1 MQDFF
6 FSSKDYVA
14 KFNNKNILLL
24 VSTQNILSYSQVIW
38 SILLTSK
45 KANSLVNIVLYEEP
59 NSRST
64 SRGFNRKALRARLF
78 EQAIIR
84 CREIVTLT
92 GGNVEINTINYRF
105 GFKLM
110 NSKRNF
116 FNSKK
121 YNLDD
126 ELLRSI
132 HGAWV
137 QKNWKTDTFSIV
149 GPREL
154 FSWYCELNAFAY
166 GKEMVNRFFKDKFY
180 ELVLVPNGRYPS
192 QVGIKLEALENNS
205 EVLFYERDNS
215 RTFLQK
221 FQTQDLEVL
230 SEYMVAWLNLMNEKE
245 KIHWKSW
252 ASAWLQKQKTDFQ
265 QNQFAQENKELFA
278 TSKSYEQLLEKNL
291 NLIIPIFTSSVGERY
306 TNLPQ
311 LLNGWNSQTAAVLA
325 CAKKIKADG
334 FVPHVRLHPNMQW
347 KSLKELAEI
356 VIPLEKA
363 FISYQ
368 LPWEGPSSYEI
379 LNKSETI
386 ITWSSTIALEAMASR
401 KIAYNLDISSH
412 QLISGIK
419 TISPRTLNETNFN
432 SKYDF
437 KLDNTLLA
445 TYAYKN
451 FGVNDWGDTA
461 PFFSNFVDSRKVSRF
476 SRSRNTVH
484 MIMALL
490 INPWKS
496 NSRNLIRIL
505 VFFFGKSLSRKFLIA
520 ILKISKVV

>member
-1 MQDFF
+1 MRDFF

-24 VSTQNILSYSQVIW
+24 VSTRNILSYSQVIW

-45 KANSLVNIVLYEEP
+45 KANALVNIVLYEEP
-59 NSRST
+59 NSNSASRSFNLKE
-64 SRGFNRKALRARLF
+64 SRVRLI
-78 EQAIIR
+78 EQAITR

-92 GGNVEINTINYRF
+92 GGNVEINIANYQF

-116 FNSKK
+116 FNLKK
-121 YNLDD
+121 YNTDD
-126 ELLRSI
+126 ELCRSI
-132 HGAWV
+132 HGSWV

-154 FSWYCELNAFAY
+154 FSWHCELNAFGY

-192 QVGIKLEALENNS
+192 QVGMKRGALENSS

-215 RTFLQK
+215 RTFLQN

-252 ASAWLQKQKTDFQ
+252 ASSWLQKQKTDFQ

-278 TSKSYEQLLEKNL
+278 TSKSYEQLLEKNP

-386 ITWSSTIALEAMASR
+386 ITWSSTIALEAMASG

-419 TISPRTLNETNFN
+419 TISPRTLNETDFN

-505 VFFFGKSLSRKFLIA
+505 VFFFGKSLSRKLLIA
-520 ILKISKVV
+520 ILKMSKVV